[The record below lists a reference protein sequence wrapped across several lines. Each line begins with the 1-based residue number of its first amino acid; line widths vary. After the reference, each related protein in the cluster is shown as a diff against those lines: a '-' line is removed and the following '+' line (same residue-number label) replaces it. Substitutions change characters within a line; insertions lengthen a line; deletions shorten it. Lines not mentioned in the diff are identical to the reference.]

1 MPGTSDARYE
11 SRRKRAIAAL
21 AERGVGALVV
31 GPGSDL
37 AYLAGYRIG
46 TSERL
51 TGLVLTSDGTSTL
64 VVPALEAP
72 RARAAAPGLEL
83 REWQETEDPHA
94 LVASLVGS
102 EGRTRRTAA
111 IAIGDQLWA
120 AFLLRLQ
127 ALLPGQRF
135 RPASEITRP
144 LRMRKDPDELAA
156 LREVGASADR
166 AYARVRDLEFAGRR
180 EEEVGADIARILRE
194 EGHEEVT
201 FTIVGS
207 GPNGASPHHHTGTR
221 TITKGDAVVLDF
233 GGTRRWYCSDITRTV
248 IVGEPDAELVRVH
261 DLVRRAQEA
270 GYEAAREGAVAR
282 DADAAARAVIS
293 DGGYGDR
300 FIHRLGHGI
309 GLDGHEHPYLV
320 SSNEERLER
329 GMAFS
334 IEPGIYLP
342 GRFGVRIED
351 IAAIGADGRA
361 QPFNVADHAL
371 ARVR

>member
-1 MPGTSDARYE
+1 M
-11 SRRKRAIAAL
+11 I
-21 AERGVGALVV
+21 V

-37 AYLAGYRIG
+37 TYLTGYRIH

-51 TGLVLTSDGTSTL
+51 TALILTADGTARL

-72 RARAAAPGLEL
+72 RASAEAEDLEL
-83 REWQETEDPHA
+83 QEWQETEDPCA
-94 LVASLVGS
+94 LAASDAAGT
-102 EGRTRRTAA
+102 GAGA
-111 IAIGDQLWA
+111 IAVGDQLWA
-120 AFLLRLQ
+120 SFVLGLQ
-127 ALLPGQRF
+127 AALPGRRF
-135 RPASEITRP
+135 LPASEATRA
-144 LRMRKDPDELAA
+144 LRMRKDPAELAA

-166 AYARVRDLEFAGRR
+166 AYTHIRELQFAGRR
-180 EEEVGADIARILRE
+180 EDEVAADIATLLRR
-194 EGHEEVT
+194 EGHDEVT
-201 FTIVGS
+201 FTIVAS
-207 GPNGASPHHHTGTR
+207 GPNGASPHHHTGER
-221 TITKGDAVVLDF
+221 VIEAGDSVVLDF
-233 GGTRRWYCSDITRTV
+233 GGTRAWYCSDITRTV
-248 IVGEPDAELVRVH
+248 VVGEPDAELVRVH

-270 GYEAAREGAVAR
+270 GYAAAREGARAR
-282 DADAAARAVIS
+282 DVDAAARAVI
-293 DGGYGDR
+293 DGGGFGER

-320 SSNEERLER
+320 SGNDEVLER

-361 QPFNVADHAL
+361 EPFNLADHAL